1 MISKDNLKRE
11 VKVYNKITQAKDTY
25 RIIEEF
31 PFDGDRKRMS
41 IILKNLKDKQ
51 VIMMS
56 KGADMSMID
65 RIDFAKNDFEELKL
79 MLEEDIAQYSKE
91 GLRTLVIASKTFTR
105 KEYKLLKRDL
115 KKVSKLNGIEK
126 EIRLAEIQN
135 KYERNLKYIGV
146 TAVEDKL

>member
-91 GLRTLVIASKTFTR
+91 GLRTLVIASKTLTR

-115 KKVSKLNGIEK
+115 KKVSKLNCIEK

>member
-25 RIIEEF
+25 RIIDEF

-91 GLRTLVIASKTFTR
+91 GLRTLVIASKTLTR

>member
-1 MISKDNLKRE
+1 
-11 VKVYNKITQAKDTY
+11 VYNAITQVRDTY

-41 IILKNLKDKQ
+41 IILKNIKDKQ
-51 VIMMS
+51 VIMMT

-91 GLRTLVIASKTFTR
+91 GLRTLIIASKTLTR
-105 KEYKLLKRDL
+105 KEYKHL
-115 KKVSKLNGIEK
+115 KKDIK
-126 EIRLAEIQN
+126 
-135 KYERNLKYIGV
+135 
-146 TAVEDKL
+146 